1 MKINLIP
8 ILLITILSISLH
20 AQGLKDTPKKE
31 SVNSYV
37 AFEKLHQSM
46 YTVDN
51 KDFILGLGINV
62 KSSDRVNFI
71 FAYEGDIYNEK
82 TNNSFIYPAD
92 KLSSYIKG
100 GGVSYKLN
108 YKF

>member
-1 MKINLIP
+1 M
-8 ILLITILSISLH
+8 ITFFSLALN
-20 AQGLKDTPKKE
+20 AQGIQKTQKNNNNI
-31 SVNSYV
+31 NSYV
-37 AFEKLHQSM
+37 AFEKLHENM
-46 YTVDN
+46 YMLDN
-51 KDFILGLGINV
+51 EDFILGLGVDIR
-62 KSSDRVNFI
+62 SSDRLNFI

-92 KLSSYIKG
+92 RLSSYIKG